1 MDWTVAEGG
10 TYEEAVNAL
19 LNALGADRSE
29 VELDHLGVHRKF
41 LGFGKAV
48 IRVRGRLKRES
59 FEDRPQKR
67 PAPEI
72 DGELMKVA
80 EKARDFL
87 ADILEKMGVEK
98 AAVSVIARDDGIT
111 LDIVSDSGGLIIGRK
126 GDTLEALQMLVEIF
140 ANRLKGDRVNLI
152 VDAENYRSRRR
163 EKLINIARQSA
174 RKAVNNGS
182 KVYLGP
188 MKSSERKLIHS
199 CLHNNPRVQTK
210 SEGEGDS
217 RQVVVI
223 PV

>member
-87 ADILEKMGVEK
+87 ADILEKMGIEK
-98 AAVSVIARDDGIT
+98 AAVSVIAGDDGIT

-140 ANRLKGDRVNLI
+140 TNRLKGNRVNLI

-163 EKLINIARQSA
+163 EKLIDIARQSA
-174 RKAVNNGS
+174 KKAVNNGS

-199 CLHNNPRVQTK
+199 CLQNNPRVQTK
-210 SEGEGDS
+210 SEGEGDQ